1 MTPDDA
7 KKRLQQLK
15 AEAMVRADKEKQYKA
30 ATSGQ
35 YTKDMPSMKEFEAK
49 QGKAGLEKFL
59 KDSKVKH
66 RVYHG
71 TASDFNTF
79 KTTRSG
85 EFGPAIYTTD
95 SPREAGEYGE
105 GQQKQGVNV
114 MPLHIN
120 LKNPYT
126 KNVDSFWKEFG
137 KNDGDAAAV
146 ERAKAA
152 GYDGVIAQRAGDYY
166 DNEQKKFVST
176 GKKLNHFIA
185 FHPTQVKS
193 AIGNRGAYDPTNPDI
208 TKAKGGVV
216 KMAKGGQAALD
227 AMRLELLNNEPLDI
241 VGNTK
246 RNLQGAWDVAKNV
259 PGNLKR
265 MVTDPVAYA
274 KSLPSPTGDQ
284 MMNMFQPGHV
294 GAMAGVIK
302 PKGGNWYKAPQAG
315 PTVEGSIERMRPY
328 QPQEG
333 ILRNVEAM
341 GEMDR
346 NAPYYKAMLAQTN
359 KRHALNQWVE
369 NNLQNYIK
377 KQMGTPEDPIRALH
391 EEGISHLPKDLRE
404 GAEETLRDTGIRRA
418 EAGYPAEG
426 MAQSDLAKIWE
437 NLSDENIW
445 SKNAGEIQGAPA
457 ANKAYEAAQAAMRN
471 RQDMVTLKFRNLI
484 NKNEALNDA
493 EKRHMLISTPMHLQA
508 KMVGD
513 TELQGLIGKAASSK
527 EPYMNENL
535 TIGQMNPWIEK
546 AAPETKLYQ
555 GTASN
560 LGFDHVIDILKQDVE
575 AGLIRPEQL
584 NKISVADAVRRTHE
598 FDQEMAKKMAEAQIK
613 STEGM
618 PVHKEYPE
626 GYKWIELALSKE
638 LPAGMKETVDKRYL
652 RNEAGELVEDPRYKS
667 LESALK
673 YEGDTMG
680 HCVGGYC
687 PDVAQGKSRI
697 YSLRNSK
704 GEPHVTVETAP
715 HKTGQWLDK
724 IPEQEY
730 AALASKYKQ
739 ETGSNST
746 IGFPSWASQ
755 FAPIE
760 EAIVQIKGKQ
770 NAAPHAQYQ
779 PYVQDFVKSGQ
790 WSDVGDLRN
799 TGLLHSDELPGR
811 ERYQKAGMEIPKYLS
826 EKDRELLEKE
836 WGSRTGVAPEGPS
849 MDFLREMGGM
859 PPEGMARGGRVHM
872 ATGGGITNLGSNMQP
887 NLAQMRMALN
897 QNKTNPIE
905 MQNIGVN
912 EAPNMS
918 PKMYMPPEDDEYQYP
933 SPGGVAMSNGMP
945 IGGVDV
951 NQQQPGQQLI
961 TDQQSQ
967 QGVQGGLPGG
977 APQGGMPQDVP
988 AGPTPPSGN
997 MLSMTPQGQAMQAMG
1012 GGNPPGPPGAPP
1024 PPGMKKGGSAKE
1036 QKELHFPPSP
1046 ALMKS
1051 EIEAHAERMSRQM
1064 EGTDNPNKKTIQQI
1078 KREKSLPIEITQGA
1092 PKQDVPIID
1101 WAKRKGSYSIGV
1113 PGDPS
1118 RGGLAFEEPN
1128 ANKTNLENPKAGEY
1142 LHSIGEEK
1150 LESPVPMYGG
1160 KDYGAYGHPEGW
1172 ASDLGASAGMF
1183 NIVKRLHEEDPTR
1196 QIYGHYHKMSPESL
1210 NHAVHMMD
1218 AVMSHHRPHQLPKE
1232 HIEALNHLMR
1242 NVATTTS
1249 KSDVRYPEF
1258 PGFENPEDVMFHGS
1272 LNSGMR
1278 KKLINILGTEKYYPG
1293 GKQKM
1298 NDIIYAMSHPELR
1311 NIETGAGGSAIL
1323 QFDPTRGLKE
1333 NISRHPTYGHD
1344 IPSKLIARTRY
1355 ITPAKII
1362 APRSMHQ
1369 AEQAIAAMGKKVL
1382 PFNQAKMSI
1391 IREPIDEQYINQMGE
1406 YETAMKKRL
1415 GYKKGGGVKLQP
1427 TQDTMRLALTRKK
1440 AK

>member
-1 MTPDDA
+1 MAKKQLTTAQMQAALDKFLEGAASKDRMYHATGDDFKEFDPSKSSAEGKFGPGIYMTPQTRYA
-7 KKRLQQLK
+7 NFF
-15 AEAMVRADKEKQYKA
+15 ASVR
-30 ATSGQ
+30 G
-35 YTKDMPSMKEFEAK
+35 K
-49 QGKAGLEKFL
+49 QGKNAQIMPVHTSIQNPYKI
-59 KDSKVKH
+59 
-66 RVYHG
+66 HG
-71 TASDFNTF
+71 HANIPFN
-79 KTTRSG
+79 K
-85 EFGPAIYTTD
+85 PD
-95 SPREAGEYGE
+95 
-105 GQQKQGVNV
+105 QQKLQSLG
-114 MPLHIN
+114 H
-120 LKNPYT
+120 
-126 KNVDSFWKEFG
+126 
-137 KNDGDAAAV
+137 DG
-146 ERAKAA
+146 
-152 GYDGVIAQRAGDYY
+152 IFYY
-166 DNEQKKFVST
+166 DDRGDLKEA
-176 GKKLNHFIA
+176 IA

-193 AIGNRGAYDPTNPDI
+193 AIGNRGTYDPTNPDI

-216 KMAKGGQAALD
+216 KMAKGGTSSSLDTMKLALLRGGGDARGEMRATPEKRPEAAAAARALKSAHEFASRPFGYNNPPG
-227 AMRLELLNNEPLDI
+227 AMLSEFLGIP
-241 VGNTK
+241 
-246 RNLQGAWDVAKNV
+246 DVANTLERI
-259 PGNLKR
+259 GYG
-265 MVTDPVAYA
+265 DP
-274 KSLPSPTGDQ
+274 LTTGRG
-284 MMNMFQPGHV
+284 MTTKPREEVINA
-294 GAMAGVIK
+294 AMAVSPLASMTKGMPIGAVIK
-302 PKGGNWYKAPQAG
+302 GKRGNWYKAPQAG
-315 PTVEGSIERMRPY
+315 PTVEGSIERLRPY

-391 EEGISHLPKDLRE
+391 EEGISHLPKDIRE

-687 PDVAQGKSRI
+687 PDVAQSKSRI
-697 YSLRNSK
+697 YSLRSAKN
-704 GEPHVTVETAP
+704 EPHVTVETSPGSRQDYDRAVNALNDEQMQA
-715 HKTGQWLDK
+715 HGQLSKKLLAENSNLNYGDADRLAYEQLHGK
-724 IPEQEY
+724 LPE
-730 AALASKYKQ
+730 S
-739 ETGSNST
+739 
-746 IGFPSWASQ
+746 
-755 FAPIE
+755 
-760 EAIVQIKGKQ
+760 IVQIKGKQ
-770 NAAPHAQYQ
+770 NAAPKEDYL
-779 PYVQDFVKSGQ
+779 PYVQDFVKSGE
-790 WSDVGDLRN
+790 WSDVGDIRN
-799 TGLLHSDELPGR
+799 TGLFRSDELPGR

-872 ATGGGITNLGSNMQP
+872 ATGGGVTNLGINMQP

-918 PKMYMPPEDDEYQYP
+918 PKIYMPPDDDEYEYP
-933 SPGGVAMSNGMP
+933 APGGVAMPNGMP
-945 IGGVDV
+945 IGGVDTS
-951 NQQQPGQQLI
+951 QQPGQQLMSE
-961 TDQQSQ
+961 QQSQ
-967 QGVQGGLPGG
+967 QATQGGLPNG

-988 AGPTPPSGN
+988 TGPTPPSGN